1 MRFFSKNIDL
11 YNMGQWARRAG
22 VRMMGLVVAL
32 FASARADAAEGIMGT
47 ACPGCVTYGGTVCDS
62 GSTYG
67 AYDDGTGIGTQY
79 AYCINADIR
88 DAYDARIYDAD
99 CVALLKSWGMC
110 DAMSSG
116 SQSAGL
122 EMLYNP
128 DLNCT
133 TASEWAGYYVEYG
146 GNTYEYNRDISGYV
160 EFYGNFTATD
170 SHICCDASGGIG
182 SAPCCVSSYSCLED
196 YVYCGYC
203 NGQMYS
209 LSIYDSG
216 DMGNAQTCTDAFEA
230 YFSYENNSSGW
241 CDGSGIMVEATG
253 AMLIAQ
259 ACWGATTI
267 SGASSYGMQSYCGVV
282 ITGCD
287 ADNGYWFNGDVATP
301 YDFVADGS
309 AHSCNACPAP
319 VSGYDSGHNFS
330 INGGTGIGVESCYA
344 TAGTATISLTD
355 TTGTYQETITADC
368 PYTE

>member
-11 YNMGQWARRAG
+11 YNVGQWARRAG

-47 ACPGCVTYGGTVCDS
+47 ACPGCVTYVGTVCDS

-67 AYDDGTGIGTQY
+67 AYDDGVGVGTQY
-79 AYCINADIR
+79 AYCIDANINN
-88 DAYDARIYDAD
+88 AYDARIYDAD

-116 SQSAGL
+116 SQSMGL

-128 DLNCT
+128 DLNCVSGVEQIGYT
-133 TASEWAGYYVEYG
+133 VSYGATSYYMSSSE
-146 GNTYEYNRDISGYV
+146 SGYA
-160 EFYGNFTATD
+160 EFLPNDTGYVNYSA
-170 SHICCDASGGIG
+170 ICCDTNSGIG
-182 SAPCCVSSYSCLED
+182 TQQCCGTTGNCLED
-196 YVYCGYC
+196 LMYGYC
-203 NGQMYS
+203 RGNWITVD
-209 LSIYDSG
+209 LNETG

-230 YFSYENNSSGW
+230 YFNSDNSTGW

-267 SGASSYGMQSYCGVV
+267 RQASLYGMQSYCGVV
-282 ITGCD
+282 ITGCR

-309 AHSCNACPAP
+309 AHSCSACPAP

>member
-11 YNMGQWARRAG
+11 YNVGQWVRRAG

-47 ACPGCVTYGGTVCDS
+47 ACPGCTTYGATVCDS
-62 GSTYG
+62 GSAYG

-79 AYCINADIR
+79 MYCIDAHIM

-99 CVALLKSWGMC
+99 CVALLQSWGMC

-116 SQSAGL
+116 SQSMGL

-146 GNTYEYNRDISGYV
+146 YNTYEHNRDISGNV
-160 EFYGNFTATD
+160 EFYEMAAD
-170 SHICCDASGGIG
+170 EPYICCDVSEGVG
-182 SAPCCVSSYSCLED
+182 SAPCCVSSSSCLED
-196 YVYCGYC
+196 YAYCGYC
-203 NGQMYS
+203 SGQMYS
-209 LSIYDSG
+209 LLIYDSG

-230 YFSYENNSSGW
+230 YFNSEDNSTGW
-241 CDGSGIMVEATG
+241 CDGDSIMVEATG

-267 SGASSYGMQSYCGVV
+267 QQASLYGMQTYCGVV
-282 ITGCD
+282 ITGCN
-287 ADNGYWFNGDVATP
+287 ADNGYWFNGNSANPSV
-301 YDFVADGS
+301 FVNSGA
-309 AHSCNACPAP
+309 AYWCNACPAP